1 MMQIVYFSRKDQ
13 FLTEIASISNKTVF
27 VTPSPAKAD
36 GLRVLLTNSS
46 RADVITIAKF
56 TSDLVNHLWTHDE
69 EKPQVK
75 RKSELL
81 LIFGILKNK
90 YLPDLG
96 FEQFLQAYNLFSD
109 LRSFSMNEDALTS
122 VMEEQPAEIREAVSL
137 FWRLLDVTGYL
148 DEHGAYHR
156 IAETLRSV
164 EEIPEIK
171 KTYVFWGFQH
181 LNGQQIDLV
190 KALSIRYQVIIPFPL
205 SLKERLKRT
214 DWPSWLHDAKSDE
227 KLLPVIPQ
235 SPKAMWLKVNS
246 REIARTLKGVIHPGD
261 QIVLGVSKLSSL
273 HMDLVPSRAVSF
285 KIPHQLV
292 QTELQELYYKLSL
305 ETENFTSSN
314 ELISALTEQRQ
325 QLIKSLFVGGSYKQ
339 LKAIELYLEALELMS
354 GLTDETLKVDR
365 FFLKLLHEVVTLNQP
380 RSSFVPMSSD
390 DLNIDLKDMSSL
402 EEVKRNKRVVVCV
415 DDRFDEVQSLGQ
427 NYTESI
433 QKALATL
440 GPLKRNEL
448 ELLFKQWEFMD
459 LFSASEVLVLMS
471 ESTLKHS
478 LIWKRLFSGIE
489 LIIQDPPAQS
499 ENRRLTD
506 SFAGLIQKSFQGSF
520 SASKFQTYL
529 DCPRKFYF
537 SYVDKIFPSITLNSD
552 LDALASGTISHRI
565 IEVFYQ
571 SGRPV
576 EELGLVTRE
585 VMQEYIDDNQ
595 LRLPPET
602 SLRHELV
609 FNHRARNG
617 IEFLRSLEALLA
629 RPIEWQMEKPFALA
643 GEYDLKGKID
653 CIGKMDKHLFLL
665 DFKSTKFA
673 ASSNKEI
680 EGLDSLQLWT
690 YVKAAAESNPDFK
703 DCHIT
708 LGFISLDNP
717 SESNLL
723 SSDADLVDQIKASK
737 ICRPQSFKLPFPEL
751 FISAQKRML
760 DLVHTIN
767 HDKTFLAR
775 PRKPDACK
783 FCELTKICIKGELS

>member
-13 FLTEIASISNKTVF
+13 FLTEIESISKQTVF

-36 GLRVLLTNSS
+36 GLRLLLTDSS

-56 TSDLVNHLWTHDE
+56 TSDLINNLWTNDE
-69 EKPQVK
+69 QKPQVK

-90 YLPDLG
+90 YLPHLG

-109 LRSFSMNEDALTS
+109 LRSFSMNEDALAS
-122 VMEEQPAEIREAVSL
+122 VMEEQPEEIRQAVSL

-164 EEIPEIK
+164 EEIPEMK
-171 KTYVFWGFQH
+171 KTYVLWGFQH

-190 KALSIRYQVIIPFPL
+190 KALSIRYEVIIPFPL
-205 SLKERLKRT
+205 SLKEKLKRS
-214 DWPSWLHDAKSDE
+214 DWLSWLNDAKTYE

-235 SPKAMWLKVNS
+235 SPKAIWLKVNS
-246 REIARTLKGVIHPGD
+246 REIARRLKDIIHAGD
-261 QIVLGVSKLSSL
+261 QIVLGVSKLNSL
-273 HMDLVPSRAVSF
+273 HMDLIPSRAVAF

-292 QTELQELYYKLSL
+292 QTELQELHYNLSL
-305 ETENFTSSN
+305 EAEKFTNSEDLKLGLSN
-314 ELISALTEQRQ
+314 NRQ
-325 QLIKSLFVGGSYKQ
+325 QLIKSLFAQGSYKQ

-354 GLTDETLKVDR
+354 GLTDETIKVDR

-380 RSSFVPMSSD
+380 RSSFVPMSSQ

-402 EEVKRNKRVVVCV
+402 EEVKRKQRVLVCV

-433 QKALATL
+433 QKALAAL

-489 LIIQDPPAQS
+489 LIAQEPPIPS
-499 ENRRLTD
+499 TNRRLTD
-506 SFAGLIQKSFQGSF
+506 SFAALIQKQFKGSF

-537 SYVDKIFPSITLNSD
+537 NYVDKIFPSITLNSD

-571 SGRPV
+571 SGRPLD
-576 EELGLVTRE
+576 ELNLITRQ
-585 VMQEYIDDNQ
+585 VMQKYILDHQ
-595 LRLPPET
+595 LHLPPET

-617 IEFLRSLEALLA
+617 VEFLQNLEALLNK
-629 RPIEWQMEKPFALA
+629 PIKWEMEKPFALT
-643 GEYDLKGKID
+643 GDYDLKGKID
-653 CIGKMDKHLFLL
+653 CIGRMDKHLFLL

-690 YVKAAAESNPDFK
+690 YVKAAADSNPDFK

-708 LGFISLDNP
+708 MGFVSLDNP

-723 SSDADLVDQIKASK
+723 SSDTDLVDQIKASK
-737 ICRPQSFKLPFPEL
+737 LCRPQSFKVSFPEL
-751 FISAQKRML
+751 FTIAQNRML
-760 DLVHTIN
+760 DLVKTIN
-767 HDKTFLAR
+767 EDSTFPAR
-775 PRKPDACK
+775 PRKTDACK
-783 FCELTKICIKGELS
+783 FCELTKVCVKGELA